1 MSLAATITLS
11 SLELTRFFFAM
22 VLLLFTAHSFGFLF
36 YEIKLPRV
44 IGEIFGGLVLGPTF
58 LGYFRPDAEIWVFSA
73 FPSEG
78 ALISVISYFGLILLM
93 FISGFE
99 VQRSFSRQDRKIAIS
114 FLLGATVIPFIIG
127 VLTPYVY
134 NFAPYSGPNGNM
146 LSLAIIVGIGV
157 SVTSIPVI
165 SKIFIDLRI
174 MDTRFAKIVLAIATV
189 EDVIQFGALAIATGV
204 GASASLSLSL
214 VVFTALVTVAF
225 FAAALLGLPRMIRY
239 TIRSRFNVLIKTH
252 PSRYALFLC
261 FSLVAA
267 ASLLNV
273 NIIFGAFLAGIAI
286 GMMPEEVFTLAK
298 AQIKSISLA
307 LFTPI
312 YFAVVGL
319 KLDLIHSLDI
329 FFFLG
334 FLIFSTALKGGGAL
348 AVGRLIKQKKLASLN
363 LAIALNARG
372 GPGIVLAT
380 VAFDLGLISEA
391 FFVALVLTAIITS
404 LIAGFWLRYVK
415 KRGWDLL

>member
-11 SLELTRFFFAM
+11 SLELTRFFLAM
-22 VLLLFTAHSFGFLF
+22 VILLFTAHSFGFLF
-36 YEIKLPRV
+36 YEAKLPRV
-44 IGEIFGGLVLGPTF
+44 IGEIFGGLILGPTF
-58 LGYFRPDAEIWVFSA
+58 LGYFAPGAENWVFAA

-99 VQRSFSRQDRKIAIS
+99 IQRSFSRQDRRIAAS
-114 FLLGATVIPFIIG
+114 FLLGATVIPFMIG
-127 VLTPYVY
+127 VLTPYFY
-134 NFAPYSGPNGNM
+134 NFGSYAGPNGNM

-204 GASASLSLSL
+204 GASASASLSL
-214 VVFTALVTVAF
+214 VVSVSLVTIGF
-225 FAAALLGLPRMIRY
+225 FAAGLLGLPRLIRY
-239 TIRSRFNVLIKTH
+239 TLGSRFNILIKTH

-261 FSLVAA
+261 FSLVAL
-267 ASLLNV
+267 ASLLGV

-319 KLDLIHSLDI
+319 KLDLIHSFDI
-329 FFFLG
+329 LFFLG
-334 FLIFSTALKGGGAL
+334 FLLFSTALKGGGAL
-348 AVGRLIKQKKLASLN
+348 AVGRLIRQKRLASLN
-363 LAIALNARG
+363 FAIALNSRG

-391 FFVALVLTAIITS
+391 FFVALVLTAIVTS

-415 KRGWDLL
+415 NRGWDLL

>member
-1 MSLAATITLS
+1 MSLAASITLS

-36 YEIKLPRV
+36 YEAKLPRV
-44 IGEIFGGLVLGPTF
+44 IGEILGGLILGPTF
-58 LGYFRPDAEIWVFSA
+58 LGYFAPGAENWVFAA

-78 ALISVISYFGLILLM
+78 ALISVISYFGLVLLM

-99 VQRSFSRQDRKIAIS
+99 IQRSFSRQDRRIAIS
-114 FLLGATVIPFIIG
+114 FLLGATVVPFIIG
-127 VLTPYVY
+127 VLTPYIY
-134 NFAPYSGPNGNM
+134 NFTPYSGPNGNT

-204 GASASLSLSL
+204 GASASASLSL

-239 TIRSRFNVLIKTH
+239 TIRSRFNILIRTH

-286 GMMPEEVFTLAK
+286 GVMPEEVFTLAK

-329 FFFLG
+329 FFFLS

-348 AVGRLIKQKKLASLN
+348 TVGRLTKQKRLASLN

-380 VAFDLGLISEA
+380 VAFDLGLISET

>member
-1 MSLAATITLS
+1 
-11 SLELTRFFFAM
+11 
-22 VLLLFTAHSFGFLF
+22 
-36 YEIKLPRV
+36 
-44 IGEIFGGLVLGPTF
+44 
-58 LGYFRPDAEIWVFSA
+58 
-73 FPSEG
+73 
-78 ALISVISYFGLILLM
+78 M

-99 VQRSFSRQDRKIAIS
+99 VQRSFSKQDRKIAIS

-204 GASASLSLSL
+204 GASASTSLSL

-239 TIRSRFNVLIKTH
+239 TIGSKFSILIRTH

-261 FSLVAA
+261 FSLVAL

-286 GMMPEEVFTLAK
+286 GMMPEEIFTLAT

-319 KLDLIHSLDI
+319 KLDLIHSLNI
-329 FFFLG
+329 LFFLG
-334 FLIFSTALKGGGAL
+334 FLIFSTSLKGGGAL
-348 AVGRLIKQKKLASLN
+348 VVGRLIKQKRLASLN

-380 VAFDLGLISEA
+380 VAFDLGLISET